1 MAIGYFLGG
10 IAALL
15 YTAMMVYFGV
25 IKKSPSFIKL
35 VKMKISKKMSDETA
49 VKVCIGFSIFTF
61 ALSIFLFV
69 FGAIQG

>member
-1 MAIGYFLGG
+1 MATGYFFGG

-15 YTAMMVYFGV
+15 YTAMVVYFGA
-25 IKKSPSFIKL
+25 IKKSPDFLNI
-35 VKMKISKKMSDETA
+35 VKVKISKKMSDETA
-49 VKVCIGFSIFTF
+49 VKVCIGFGAFTF

>member
-1 MAIGYFLGG
+1 MATGYFFGG

-15 YTAMMVYFGV
+15 YTAMVVYFGA
-25 IKKSPSFIKL
+25 IKKSPGFLNI
-35 VKMKISKKMSDETA
+35 VKMKMSDETA
-49 VKVCIGFSIFTF
+49 VKVCIGFGAFTF